1 MCMNKINQKTKLMKT
16 FAEICGWLGA
26 GLIHFA
32 TIPTTLGVILGNN
45 PRLPEISLVVLVWTG
60 LFLYLI
66 RALARKDWLYIISN
80 AIGFFLNSI
89 LLIIIVLL

>member
-1 MCMNKINQKTKLMKT
+1 MNKINQKERKLMKT

-45 PRLPEISLVVLVWTG
+45 PRLPEISLVVLVWSG
-60 LFLYLI
+60 LMLYLI